1 MNKQIEALLD
11 QLASAIIDAV
21 RAERGYVDDIAV
33 DAYIDQLNVED
44 EVKDRAHDLLNN

>member
-11 QLASAIIDAV
+11 QLASAVVDAV

-33 DAYIDQLNVED
+33 DAHIDLLNFED
-44 EVKDRAHDLLNN
+44 EIKDRAHTLLSN